1 VTATFSEAVANVS
14 TSTFTLRRGTAQVA
28 ASVSYDAASRT
39 ATLDPSADLL
49 ASAVYTATLT
59 NGIADLAGNPLA
71 PLSWTF
77 TTATAPPPPGGTRIK
92 TITFEDGS
100 LTHPTSGV
108 DSINGTVKLLSAGA
122 LKGTYSAQILNTSAY
137 LQETFADVDEIF
149 VSFYLRLDALP
160 SADSRIVLFSNDGTT
175 VGNLLLRADGTLLLR
190 NASTAIGSPFTALRT
205 GTLYRIGLH
214 QKRGSGSNA
223 ALEGYVATGDA
234 VFGAPFASSQ
244 TQTFTSPADRLRF
257 GATTGA
263 LNAIFDDIALDA
275 APPP

>member
-1 VTATFSEAVANVS
+1 MATFGEAVTNV
-14 TSTFTLRRGTAQVA
+14 TPSTFTLRRGTTQIA

-39 ATLDPSADLL
+39 ATLDPGAELSA
-49 ASAVYTATLT
+49 STVYTATLT

-77 TTATAPPPPGGTRIK
+77 TTAATPPPDGTRIK

-137 LQETFADVDEIF
+137 LQETFADVDDIS

-160 SADSRIVLFSNDGTT
+160 SVDTRIVLLSNDGTT
-175 VGNLLLRADGTLLLR
+175 VGNLLLRPDGTLLLR
-190 NASTAIGSPFTALRT
+190 NASTVIGSPSAALRV
-205 GTLYRIGLH
+205 GTLYRLGLH
-214 QKRGSGSNA
+214 QKRGTGNNA
-223 ALEGYVATGDA
+223 VLEAYVAIGDA
-234 VFGAPFASSQ
+234 AFGTPFASSQ
-244 TQTFTSPADRLRF
+244 TQTFTSAADRLRF

-263 LNAIFDDIALDA
+263 LNAVFDDITLDA
-275 APPP
+275 AALP